1 MNAEPGPHPATVS
14 NEDEAAPPWDENGAR
29 ISASARRLI
38 SRAAQLGLEPTVRP
52 SYRGSHAVI
61 LDGRGSWAGFGA
73 LYIGARS
80 GKVLRAVLTW
90 GTTGPTTRH
99 AGYRSVAGMLQDYA
113 RYIETTFL
121 PDSSAD

>member
-1 MNAEPGPHPATVS
+1 MNQGPGTHPAKVT
-14 NEDEAAPPWDENGAR
+14 NEGDAALPWDENRAR

-38 SRAAQLGLEPTVRP
+38 SRAAELGLEPAVQV

-61 LDGRGSWAGFGA
+61 LDGRGPWAGFGA

-90 GTTGPTTRH
+90 GNTGPTTRH
-99 AGYRSVAGMLQDYA
+99 VGYRSVAVMLQDYA
-113 RYIETTFL
+113 RYAETASL
-121 PDSSAD
+121 PGSSED